1 MNLKVDSLILS
12 TQSLQTFSL
21 LPKTKNMKYCAFLRG
36 VNVKGTNMKMADV
49 CQVFKE
55 AGMVDVNSVLASG
68 NIIFSSEKNAAELKK
83 ILEKAMSD
91 HFSYEAF
98 LFIKSQDETQVF
110 WNSIP
115 FEKNEDLHIYAFVG
129 NPGVENVLM
138 AEFEA
143 ASKTE
148 NEKAEIVEEIFY
160 WQVPKGNTLD
170 SSFGKVLGK
179 KSLKDQFTSR
189 NMNTFEKILKK
200 MSS

>member
-1 MNLKVDSLILS
+1 
-12 TQSLQTFSL
+12 
-21 LPKTKNMKYCAFLRG
+21 MKYCAFLRG

-49 CQVFKE
+49 CQVFKG
-55 AGMVDVNSVLASG
+55 AGMLDVSSILASG
-68 NIIFSSEKNAAELKK
+68 NIVFTSDKNTGDLKK

-91 HFSYEAF
+91 RFSYDAF
-98 LFIKSQDETQVF
+98 LFIKSQEETQVF

-115 FEKNEDLHIYAFVG
+115 FEKKDDLHIYAFVG
-129 NPGVENVLM
+129 NPGIENVLM
-138 AEFEA
+138 TEFEA

-148 NEKAEIVEEIFY
+148 NEKAEIVGEIFY

-189 NMNTFEKILKK
+189 NINTFEKILKK
-200 MSS
+200 MGI

>member
-1 MNLKVDSLILS
+1 
-12 TQSLQTFSL
+12 
-21 LPKTKNMKYCAFLRG
+21 MKYCAFLRG

-55 AGMVDVNSVLASG
+55 AGMNDVGSVLASG
-68 NIIFSSEKNAAELKK
+68 NIVFSSDKNAGDLKI

-98 LFIKSQDETQVF
+98 LFIRSREETAVF

-115 FEKNEDLHIYAFVG
+115 FEKSDDLHIYAFVG
-129 NPGVENVLM
+129 NSGVETVLM
-138 AEFEA
+138 EEFA
-143 ASKTE
+143 KASKTE
-148 NEKAEIVEEIFY
+148 NEKAEIIENTLY

-189 NMNTFEKILKK
+189 NVNTFEKILKK
-200 MSS
+200 MS